1 MNDKSFQ
8 VILLAALIYA
18 SFQLVGCSKDVEQ
31 KPVEQGAQG
40 ISFAVDAVE
49 SELSASSGAGR
60 STIKSTST
68 GNKPSL
74 KLLQQEVYE
83 LKDQPFEVV
92 ASIYE
97 ENSSTA
103 ASSSSNE
110 AKASIGASSAKTT
123 MQNNRKYRVLL
134 FDKDDKFI
142 TAMDGTVG
150 VTTPSYAGANR
161 NAKYK
166 WKAYSYDTNADIF
179 PAIPANPT
187 QANFNLA
194 NTNVSGLLYASGE
207 ITTSNT
213 VNDNN
218 KVNILF
224 KRQTAIIDVVFSG
237 RGMFDKISALVGIA
251 NLPIYVAGNF
261 DLKQGLYTSYGSVTN
276 TSVVNTASTVSS
288 KNDTIRTQTFYTIN
302 PSQAINSYGV
312 SLSSLTFPTDRGI
325 ARTFSSKLNFN
336 FTKSFTPQLGKRYK
350 IIIDFLTTFRNV
362 NNTGGDVDW
371 AYHNL
376 FYNDATK
383 VYGFR
388 HYNSNVYEKGVSAG
402 GSNSGE
408 YFNWKAAK
416 PGNGQNTGVVDPCT
430 LVYPAGRWR
439 MPTTAEFNTIDKI
452 PNGTTQDI
460 RKSNARSAD
469 PVRYIDT
476 RLGIGGFPPY
486 DNDTNGLPMLMLGYR
501 RAGSETIA
509 EYNTRNGNPS
519 YLYYWTSNQAS
530 VTNNANYFRI
540 TNNSSSGSTMS
551 VSNNLNRVKTDG
563 LNIRCVRNRSY
574 VYQPNIN

>member
-1 MNDKSFQ
+1 MNYKSFK
-8 VILLAALIYA
+8 VFFSATLIYV
-18 SFQLVGCSKDVEQ
+18 SFQLVGCSKDADQ
-31 KPVEQGAQG
+31 KLIEQGSQG
-40 ISFAVDAVE
+40 ISFTVDAVE
-49 SELSASSGAGR
+49 SELLASSAVGR
-60 STIKSTST
+60 TTLKSTPNGS
-68 GNKPSL
+68 KPLL

-83 LKDQPFEVV
+83 IEDQPFEVI

-97 ENSSTA
+97 E
-103 ASSSSNE
+103 ASSASTYSSGNE
-110 AKASIGASSAKTT
+110 EKASVGATSAKTT

-161 NAKYK
+161 NTKYK
-166 WKAYSYDTNADIF
+166 WKAYSYDSNADIL

-187 QANFNLA
+187 QANFNLT

-237 RGMFDKISALVGIA
+237 RGMFDKISALSGTA
-251 NLPIYVAGNF
+251 SLPIYTSGTF
-261 DLKQGLYTSYGSVTN
+261 DLKQGVYTSFANPTN
-276 TSVVNTASTVSS
+276 TSAVSTASTVSS
-288 KNDTIRTQTFYTIN
+288 KNDTIRTQTFYTVN

-312 SLSSLTFPTDRGI
+312 TLTSLTFPTDRGTN
-325 ARTFSSKLNFN
+325 RTFTNNLNFS
-336 FTKSFTPQLGKRYK
+336 FTKPFTPQLGKRYK
-350 IIIDFLTTFRNV
+350 IIIDFLTTYRNV
-362 NNTGGDVDW
+362 NNSGGNVDW

-376 FYNDATK
+376 FYNNTTK

-402 GSNSGE
+402 ASNSGE

-416 PGNGQNTGVVDPCT
+416 PGNTQATGVVDPCT

-439 MPTTAEFNTIDKI
+439 MPTTAEFNTIVNI
-452 PNGTTQDI
+452 PSSLSGTI
-460 RKSNARSAD
+460 RKSNARSGD
-469 PVRYIDT
+469 PVRYIDI
-476 RLGIGGFPPY
+476 RLGTGTFSPY
-486 DNDTNGLPMLMLGYR
+486 DDYTNGLPMLMLGYR
-501 RAGSETIA
+501 EASSENING
-509 EYNTRNGNPS
+509 YNTGTS
-519 YLYYWTSNQAS
+519 GTAYLYYWTSTESTA
-530 VTNNANYFRI
+530 TAANYFTI
-540 TNNSSSGSTMS
+540 NNSSDGGTDMN
-551 VSNNLNRVKTDG
+551 VSNTAAAKTYG
-563 LNIRCVRNRSY
+563 FNIRCVRNKSY